1 MQKTL
6 RQLMDHLE
14 YIEQGGDL
22 IRERDLKT
30 GRIIS
35 KPINEAPMPGAKK
48 WPTTDAEIRAFQRA
62 NPPLQVDGLIG
73 QQTLSRLQQQGYVP
87 PAGFKPVSNKAKVPG
102 AAPAGDLGAKT
113 TGNIPNSPSGSTVPG
128 SAEPEAND
136 DSSVWNPPTAGR
148 NADGSYNSDHPFV
161 KAMDAKMAR
170 NKNPNANGGH
180 EGSGIDPNDDPANP
194 KLWPPGVKTAP
205 DFGYLD
211 PEGMW
216 IPTPFHFRTEEG
228 NWRVPKNSPANLIG
242 IPMNKWT
249 PFQQK
254 LEQLKSKNT
263 SVSSSAIEKQ
273 VPMQLPGGAPQIPG
287 YTPIDPK
294 RFSTDA
300 REPGL
305 NKTLDWL
312 YAYQRGKNIV
322 LIAPML
328 FPGMKLSIG
337 RFYKGWDDNIGN
349 IRSGGGAL
357 KTENGTI
364 HVSGLSFNYNDMIF
378 DVVVHSTDPKV
389 GPQVLQTIKI

>member
-6 RQLMDHLE
+6 RQLIDHLE
-14 YIEQGGDL
+14 HIEQGGEFN
-22 IRERDLKT
+22 RVRDLVT
-30 GRIIS
+30 GRI
-35 KPINEAPMPGAKK
+35 INEAPMLGARK
-48 WPTTDAEIRAFQRA
+48 WPTTDAEIRAFQQA
-62 NPPLQVDGLIG
+62 NPPLKVDGLIG
-73 QQTLSRLQQQGYVP
+73 QETLAKLKQLGMVP
-87 PAGFKPVSNKAKVPG
+87 PAGFKPVANKAKVPG
-102 AAPAGDLGAKT
+102 AAPAGNL
-113 TGNIPNSPSGSTVPG
+113 G
-128 SAEPEAND
+128 SAGPEAST
-136 DSSVWNPPTAGR
+136 DSSAAWKPSIAGQ
-148 NADGSYNSDHPFV
+148 NADGSFNSDHPFV
-161 KAMDAKMAR
+161 KSMDKKMAAA
-170 NKNPNANGGH
+170 KNPNGNGGH
-180 EGSGIDPNDDPANP
+180 DGSNIAPDADPADP
-194 KLWPPGVKTAP
+194 KLWPTGVKAAP

-211 PEGMW
+211 PQGMW
-216 IPTPFHFRTEEG
+216 IPTPYHERTEEG
-228 NWRVPKNSPANLIG
+228 NWKVPRTSPANLVG
-242 IPMNKWT
+242 IPMNQWT

-287 YTPIDPK
+287 YKQIDAS

-312 YAYQRGKNIV
+312 YAYQQGKNII

-337 RFYKGWDDNIGN
+337 RYYKGWDDNIGN

-357 KTENGTI
+357 KTANGTI

>member
-1 MQKTL
+1 MSDL
-6 RQLMDHLE
+6 RKLIDHLE
-14 YIEQGGDL
+14 HIEKGGEF
-22 IRERDLKT
+22 IRELDPRT
-30 GRIIS
+30 GRIV
-35 KPINEAPMPGAKK
+35 N
-48 WPTTDAEIRAFQRA
+48 
-62 NPPLQVDGLIG
+62 
-73 QQTLSRLQQQGYVP
+73 
-87 PAGFKPVSNKAKVPG
+87 KPVVEGEIGRKIGSAIGGIFGKSAGDRLGQIGSNIGDIFDKSNSSDKSNASGSDKSN
-102 AAPAGDLGAKT
+102 APAV
-113 TGNIPNSPSGSTVPG
+113 GNISDFSSGSVATPSSG
-128 SAEPEAND
+128 QKPNGNND
-136 DSSVWNPPTAGR
+136 QNTA
-148 NADGSYNSDHPFV
+148 ST
-161 KAMDAKMAR
+161 
-170 NKNPNANGGH
+170 GGH
-180 EGSGIDPNDDPANP
+180 DGSGIAPDADPTDP
-194 KLWPPGVKTAP
+194 KTWPPGVKAAP

-216 IPTPFHFRTEEG
+216 IPTPFHFRNEEG
-228 NWRVPKNSPANLIG
+228 KWRVPKNSPANLVG

-263 SVSSSAIEKQ
+263 SNSGSAIEQ
-273 VPMQLPGGAPQIPG
+273 QQPMQLPGGAPQIPG

-337 RFYKGWDDNIGN
+337 RFYQGWDDNIGN
-349 IRSGGGAL
+349 IRSGYGAL
-357 KTENGTI
+357 KTANGTI

-378 DVVVHSTDPKV
+378 DVVVHSTDPDV
-389 GPQVLQTIKI
+389 GPQVLQNLKI

>member
-6 RQLMDHLE
+6 RQLIDHLE
-14 YIEQGGDL
+14 HIDNGGEVD
-22 IRERDLKT
+22 RVRDLVT
-30 GRIIS
+30 GRIV
-35 KPINEAPMPGAKK
+35 NEAVAAGAKK
-48 WPTTDAEIRAFQRA
+48 WPTTDAEIRAFQQA
-62 NPPLQVDGLIG
+62 NPPLRVDGMIG
-73 QQTLSRLQQQGYVP
+73 QETLARLQQSGYVA
-87 PAGFKPVSNKAKVPG
+87 PAGFKPAANKAVVPG
-102 AAPAGDLGAKT
+102 AAPVANTAPAPGAAVPKPPGDFQYSTIGGVHYDTPEKEAKRKALMNPN
-113 TGNIPNSPSGSTVPG
+113 GNNGH
-128 SAEPEAND
+128 
-136 DSSVWNPPTAGR
+136 
-148 NADGSYNSDHPFV
+148 DGSNIAP
-161 KAMDAKMAR
+161 DA
-170 NKNPNANGGH
+170 
-180 EGSGIDPNDDPANP
+180 DPADP
-194 KLWPPGVKTAP
+194 KLWPPGVKAAA

-211 PEGMW
+211 PQGMW

-228 NWRVPKNSPANLIG
+228 NWRVPRTSPANLIG
-242 IPMNKWT
+242 IPMGKWT

-337 RFYKGWDDNIGN
+337 RFYQGWDDNIGN
-349 IRSGGGAL
+349 IRSGYGAL
-357 KTENGTI
+357 KTANGTI

-378 DVVVHSTDPKV
+378 DVVVHSTDPDV
-389 GPQVLQTIKI
+389 GPQVLQNLKI

>member
-1 MQKTL
+1 
-6 RQLMDHLE
+6 MDHLE
-14 YIEQGGDL
+14 HIEKGGEFD
-22 IRERDLKT
+22 RVRDLVT
-30 GRIIS
+30 GRIFSQPVI
-35 KPINEAPMPGAKK
+35 EAATAGAKK
-48 WPTTDAEIRAFQRA
+48 WPTSDAEIRAFQRA
-62 NPPLQVDGLIG
+62 NSPLKVDGLIG
-73 QQTLSRLQQQGYVP
+73 EKTLARLQQLGYVP
-87 PAGFKPVSNKAKVPG
+87 PAEFKSVANKAAGPG
-102 AAPAGDLGAKT
+102 ADIGDEPAGDLGTPAAS
-113 TGNIPNSPSGSTVPG
+113 NLSDFSSGSSVPKPAG
-128 SAEPEAND
+128 NFQYSTIGGVHYDTPEKVAK
-136 DSSVWNPPTAGR
+136 R
-148 NADGSYNSDHPFV
+148 
-161 KAMDAKMAR
+161 KALM
-170 NKNPNANGGH
+170 NPNGNGGH
-180 EGSGIDPNDDPANP
+180 DGSGIAPDADPADP
-194 KLWPPGVKTAP
+194 KLWPPGVKAAA

-242 IPMNKWT
+242 IPMNQWT

-273 VPMQLPGGAPQIPG
+273 VAVQLPGGAPQIPG
-287 YTPIDPK
+287 YKQVDAS

-305 NKTLDWL
+305 NKTLGWQ
-312 YAYQRGKNIV
+312 YAYQKGKNIV

-337 RFYKGWDDNIGN
+337 RYYKGWDDNIGN
-349 IRSGGGAL
+349 IRSGYGAL
-357 KTENGTI
+357 KTQNGTI

-378 DVVVHSTDPKV
+378 DVVVHSTDPDV